1 MSVII
6 DAKGIYYKELNERI
20 RELLCSGI
28 KELVLDNVSGQRY
41 IGDGI
46 TGSQT
51 IVINGTPGND
61 MAAYMN
67 GLKIVI
73 NGNGQDA
80 IGNTMNDGTIII
92 HGNSGDTLGYAL
104 RGGEIYVKG
113 NVGYRV
119 GIHMKGYQDKNPV
132 IVVGGKAGDF
142 FAEYMAG
149 GVQIVL
155 GLGLKP
161 EERIVGDFC
170 GTGMHGGVIYI
181 RGTVEEHQL
190 GKEVKIMPVDAA
202 DQEVIKKYVGNYAGY
217 FAKDAAEIL
226 TKEFIKLIPY
236 NTRPYGNLYAKY

>member
-1 MSVII
+1 MAAII
-6 DAKGIYYKELNERI
+6 DAKGIYYRELNQRI
-20 RELLCSGI
+20 REVLNSGVE
-28 KELVLDNVSGQRY
+28 ELRLDNVNGQRY

-46 TGSQT
+46 SGSQT
-51 IVINGTPGND
+51 LVINGTPGND
-61 MAAYMN
+61 LAAYMN

-73 NGNGQDA
+73 YGNGQDA

-132 IVVGGKAGDF
+132 IVIGGKAGDF

-149 GVQIVL
+149 GIQILL
-155 GLGLKP
+155 GLDLEPG
-161 EERIVGDFC
+161 EEIVGDFC
-170 GTGMHGGVIYI
+170 GTGMHGGVIYL
-181 RGTVEEHQL
+181 RGTVEEHKL
-190 GKEVKIMPVDAA
+190 GKEVKIVALDEDDKA
-202 DQEVIKKYVGNYAGY
+202 VIEKYVRKYADY
-217 FAKDAAEIL
+217 FEQDAAEIL
-226 TKEFIKLIPY
+226 AHQFSKLIPY